1 MGDIELWDQAE
12 KVHDCS
18 IAVIDNNMNL
28 IFSVCLIVWMAL
40 VKDGPSTQEMELSMV
55 LRYLNRF
62 MYNSYSNV
70 HIQVKPLY
78 CGHHWDMSKC
88 PD

>member
-1 MGDIELWDQAE
+1 MSTRPDKFMGDIELWDQAE

-55 LRYLNRF
+55 LRYLNRLLLDNCNNICIIVIVMF
-62 MYNSYSNV
+62 IY
-70 HIQVKPLY
+70 K
-78 CGHHWDMSKC
+78 
-88 PD
+88 